1 MCSDCDQQLYNGL
14 IIYKVMF
21 YIYLLADV
29 LQQLNIL
36 SKKIQ
41 TENVNLS

>member
-1 MCSDCDQQLYNGL
+1 MCSDCDQQLYNDL
-14 IIYKVMF
+14 IIFKVMF

-41 TENVNLS
+41 TENVDLS